1 MNKKVLVTGGS
12 GFLGSHL
19 VDLLLDQ
26 KYKVTNVDKNKYLV
40 KSNNYKYVNSE
51 KLKNTKFKDLIKS
64 NDIIFHFAAQSDI
77 EESSRNPKDTLEN
90 NILNTIEILDTLSK
104 CKKNKLFVF
113 ASTLYVMGNQ
123 GSFYKTSKHCCEKII
138 FEYAKK
144 FNIKDSILRL
154 GTIYGARA
162 SNLNSVQKI
171 LSQTL
176 KQSTISIN
184 GKGDELREY
193 IHVKDAVRACL
204 NVIKKKLYNKTIMIT
219 LNQKTTLKDLTNII
233 NEMFNF
239 KKKFKFLGSNKSHYK
254 FTPYSV
260 DDDTDI
266 IKINLGHFRGLEE
279 GLLDTINL
287 IKKNKFD
294 KN

>member
-1 MNKKVLVTGGS
+1 M
-12 GFLGSHL
+12 
-19 VDLLLDQ
+19 
-26 KYKVTNVDKNKYLV
+26 
-40 KSNNYKYVNSE
+40 
-51 KLKNTKFKDLIKS
+51 
-64 NDIIFHFAAQSDI
+64 
-77 EESSRNPKDTLEN
+77 
-90 NILNTIEILDTLSK
+90 
-104 CKKNKLFVF
+104 
-113 ASTLYVMGNQ
+113 
-123 GSFYKTSKHCCEKII
+123 
-138 FEYAKK
+138 
-144 FNIKDSILRL
+144 
-154 GTIYGARA
+154 
-162 SNLNSVQKI
+162 QKI

-204 NVIKKKLYNKTIMIT
+204 NVINKKLYNKTIMIT